1 LKRLLLVDDHDL
13 FRQVLTVVLEQRID
27 LEESIQARS
36 VDKARRALAA
46 RNNDVALAIVDLGL
60 PEASKDKTRLIEDL
74 RTHDIP
80 VLAFTDDR
88 NLERGS
94 QAFQGE
100 VDELLSSAASGE
112 KIVSTVRRL
121 IGG

>member
-1 LKRLLLVDDHDL
+1 M
-13 FRQVLTVVLEQRID
+13 LTVVLEQHID
-27 LEESIQARS
+27 LEGSIQARS
-36 VDKARRALAA
+36 VDEARRALAA

-100 VDELLSSAASGE
+100 VDELLSTAASGE

>member
-100 VDELLSSAASGE
+100 VDELLSTAASGE

>member
-13 FRQVLTVVLEQRID
+13 FRQVLTVVLEQHID

-36 VDKARRALAA
+36 VDEARRALAA
-46 RNNDVALAIVDLGL
+46 RNNEVTLAIVDLDL
-60 PEASKDKTRLIEDL
+60 PEAGTEKTGLIEDL
-74 RTHDIP
+74 RTNDIP
-80 VLAFTDDR
+80 VLAFTNDR
-88 NLERGS
+88 NLERRS
-94 QAFQGE
+94 KALQGE
-100 VDELLSSAASGE
+100 VDELLSTATSGE